1 MPIDNIS
8 LINTKGSID
17 GIYVFD
23 IPSPEDEDANI
34 TYILIMYKDGTRSI
48 ERLTNYQSLFN
59 LLTKYDTDAVKQRTR
74 KYDTFIETISTY
86 LDKVNKKE
94 QDTSLSEEDINMINN
109 QFRTELDKKG
119 NTDLL
124 KKLKIGRKHTHIP
137 VTQDTSAPELG
148 PLARQSGRCTSPHVP
163 LLSLFASSDRPL
175 FLTFVF
181 LNSSRIR
188 VLLGFLHL
196 LRIKLLSQISSA

>member
-124 KKLKIGRKHTHIP
+124 KKLKIGR
-137 VTQDTSAPELG
+137 
-148 PLARQSGRCTSPHVP
+148 
-163 LLSLFASSDRPL
+163 
-175 FLTFVF
+175 
-181 LNSSRIR
+181 
-188 VLLGFLHL
+188 
-196 LRIKLLSQISSA
+196 

>member
-94 QDTSLSEEDINMINN
+94 QDTSLNEEDINMINN

-124 KKLKIGRKHTHIP
+124 KKLKIGR
-137 VTQDTSAPELG
+137 
-148 PLARQSGRCTSPHVP
+148 
-163 LLSLFASSDRPL
+163 
-175 FLTFVF
+175 
-181 LNSSRIR
+181 
-188 VLLGFLHL
+188 
-196 LRIKLLSQISSA
+196 

>member
-17 GIYVFD
+17 EIYVFD
-23 IPSPEDEDANI
+23 IPSPEDEDANT
-34 TYILIMYKDGTRSI
+34 TYLLLMYKDGTRSI
-48 ERLTNYQSLFN
+48 ERLTNYQSLFD
-59 LLTKYDTDAVKQRTR
+59 LLTKYDTDAVKQRSR

-94 QDTSLSEEDINMINN
+94 QDTSLNEEDINMINN

-124 KKLKIGRKHTHIP
+124 KKLKIGR
-137 VTQDTSAPELG
+137 
-148 PLARQSGRCTSPHVP
+148 
-163 LLSLFASSDRPL
+163 
-175 FLTFVF
+175 
-181 LNSSRIR
+181 
-188 VLLGFLHL
+188 
-196 LRIKLLSQISSA
+196 

>member
-23 IPSPEDEDANI
+23 IPSPEDEDANT
-34 TYILIMYKDGTRSI
+34 TYLLLMYKDGTRSI

-59 LLTKYDTDAVKQRTR
+59 LLTKYDTDAVKQRSR

-94 QDTSLSEEDINMINN
+94 QDTSLNEEDINMINN

-124 KKLKIGRKHTHIP
+124 KKLKIGR
-137 VTQDTSAPELG
+137 
-148 PLARQSGRCTSPHVP
+148 
-163 LLSLFASSDRPL
+163 
-175 FLTFVF
+175 
-181 LNSSRIR
+181 
-188 VLLGFLHL
+188 
-196 LRIKLLSQISSA
+196 

>member
-48 ERLTNYQSLFN
+48 ERLTNYQSLFD
-59 LLTKYDTDAVKQRTR
+59 LLTKYDTDAVKQRSR

-109 QFRTELDKKG
+109 QFRTELYKKG

-124 KKLKIGRKHTHIP
+124 KKLKIGR
-137 VTQDTSAPELG
+137 
-148 PLARQSGRCTSPHVP
+148 
-163 LLSLFASSDRPL
+163 
-175 FLTFVF
+175 
-181 LNSSRIR
+181 
-188 VLLGFLHL
+188 
-196 LRIKLLSQISSA
+196 

>member
-23 IPSPEDEDANI
+23 IPSPEDEDANT
-34 TYILIMYKDGTRSI
+34 TYLLLMYKDGTRSI
-48 ERLTNYQSLFN
+48 ERLTNYQSLFD
-59 LLTKYDTDAVKQRTR
+59 LLTKYDTDAVKQRSR

-94 QDTSLSEEDINMINN
+94 QDTSLNEEDINMINN

-124 KKLKIGRKHTHIP
+124 KKLKIGR
-137 VTQDTSAPELG
+137 
-148 PLARQSGRCTSPHVP
+148 
-163 LLSLFASSDRPL
+163 
-175 FLTFVF
+175 
-181 LNSSRIR
+181 
-188 VLLGFLHL
+188 
-196 LRIKLLSQISSA
+196 

>member
-48 ERLTNYQSLFN
+48 ERLTNYQSLFD

-124 KKLKIGRKHTHIP
+124 KKLKIGR
-137 VTQDTSAPELG
+137 
-148 PLARQSGRCTSPHVP
+148 
-163 LLSLFASSDRPL
+163 
-175 FLTFVF
+175 
-181 LNSSRIR
+181 
-188 VLLGFLHL
+188 
-196 LRIKLLSQISSA
+196 

>member
-8 LINTKGSID
+8 LINTRGSID

-23 IPSPEDEDANI
+23 IPSPEDEDANT
-34 TYILIMYKDGTRSI
+34 TYLLLMYKDGTRSI
-48 ERLTNYQSLFN
+48 ERLTNYQSLFD
-59 LLTKYDTDAVKQRTR
+59 LLTKYDTDAVKQRTK

-94 QDTSLSEEDINMINN
+94 QVTSLNEEDIYMINN

-124 KKLKIGRKHTHIP
+124 KKLKIGR
-137 VTQDTSAPELG
+137 
-148 PLARQSGRCTSPHVP
+148 
-163 LLSLFASSDRPL
+163 
-175 FLTFVF
+175 
-181 LNSSRIR
+181 
-188 VLLGFLHL
+188 
-196 LRIKLLSQISSA
+196 

>member
-17 GIYVFD
+17 EIYVFD
-23 IPSPEDEDANI
+23 IPSPEDEDANT
-34 TYILIMYKDGTRSI
+34 TYLLLMYKDGPRSI
-48 ERLTNYQSLFN
+48 ERLTNYQSLFD
-59 LLTKYDTDAVKQRTR
+59 LLTKYDTDAVKQRSR

-94 QDTSLSEEDINMINN
+94 QDTSLNEEDINMINN

-124 KKLKIGRKHTHIP
+124 KKLKIGR
-137 VTQDTSAPELG
+137 
-148 PLARQSGRCTSPHVP
+148 
-163 LLSLFASSDRPL
+163 
-175 FLTFVF
+175 
-181 LNSSRIR
+181 
-188 VLLGFLHL
+188 
-196 LRIKLLSQISSA
+196 